1 MENAST
7 TRQPPDVRR
16 GVFDRLRITLSG
28 GPSVIRVD
36 YHRTQMRFTLGAVLA
51 LLVAVAIVACSRG
64 IDSTP
69 APTIVSASADTPVP
83 TLCAND
89 LPDCAD
95 QDTPEPE
102 SAPTV
107 RVTPTILVKPTA
119 TARAAGK
126 TGRGDSTSVQSKP
139 DDVKRNEKQSPATA
153 TPSPFPTMQ
162 ATPAPTAHP
171 TPTMAPVPTPTSTVE
186 PIPTA
191 AVEPT
196 PTTAVQPTPTVLV
209 EPTPTPTVRPS
220 PTAAAEPSA
229 TPTMAVEPTPTAT
242 VEPTATAVTAGPA
255 PPGEITWV
263 DNPDCES
270 VSKSPLSTIPVKLSW
285 RDVEQIVSSE
295 VAASSAQRSQGLMC
309 RGDVPHGSGML
320 FLFDQPRDG
329 GFWMFNTYVPLD
341 ILYIDRAGNVIWHDT
356 MEPCVRQMSESDNAW
371 RNRCGART
379 SRPDTTLGGY
389 TAALELPAGWLAQ
402 VGIGPD
408 LADEMIVTWQ

>member
-1 MENAST
+1 M
-7 TRQPPDVRR
+7 
-16 GVFDRLRITLSG
+16 
-28 GPSVIRVD
+28 RVD
-36 YHRTQMRFTLGAVLA
+36 YHRIQMRFTLGAVLA

-69 APTIVSASADTPVP
+69 APTIVSAGADAPVP

-89 LPDCAD
+89 PPDCPD

-119 TARAAGK
+119 TASAVGK
-126 TGRGDSTSVQSKP
+126 TGRGDSASVQSKP

-153 TPSPFPTMQ
+153 TPTPFPTMQ

-196 PTTAVQPTPTVLV
+196 PTV
-209 EPTPTPTVRPS
+209 
-220 PTAAAEPSA
+220 
-229 TPTMAVEPTPTAT
+229 T

-309 RGDVPHGSGML
+309 RGNVPPGSGML

>member
-1 MENAST
+1 
-7 TRQPPDVRR
+7 
-16 GVFDRLRITLSG
+16 
-28 GPSVIRVD
+28 
-36 YHRTQMRFTLGAVLA
+36 
-51 LLVAVAIVACSRG
+51 
-64 IDSTP
+64 
-69 APTIVSASADTPVP
+69 
-83 TLCAND
+83 
-89 LPDCAD
+89 
-95 QDTPEPE
+95 
-102 SAPTV
+102 
-107 RVTPTILVKPTA
+107 
-119 TARAAGK
+119 
-126 TGRGDSTSVQSKP
+126 
-139 DDVKRNEKQSPATA
+139 
-153 TPSPFPTMQ
+153 
-162 ATPAPTAHP
+162 
-171 TPTMAPVPTPTSTVE
+171 
-186 PIPTA
+186 
-191 AVEPT
+191 
-196 PTTAVQPTPTVLV
+196 
-209 EPTPTPTVRPS
+209 
-220 PTAAAEPSA
+220 
-229 TPTMAVEPTPTAT
+229 MAVEPTPTAT
-242 VEPTATAVTAGPA
+242 VEPTATAVTDGPE

-309 RGDVPHGSGML
+309 RGDVAHGSGML

>member
-1 MENAST
+1 M
-7 TRQPPDVRR
+7 
-16 GVFDRLRITLSG
+16 
-28 GPSVIRVD
+28 RVD
-36 YHRTQMRFTLGAVLA
+36 YHRIQMRYTLSIGFVL
-51 LLVAVAIVACSRG
+51 LIMVAIVAWLSVNPV
-64 IDSTP
+64 P
-69 APTIVSASADTPVP
+69 APTIVPTSPITPPVTECAIDPLYCPTSDTEAVHH
-83 TLCAND
+83 
-89 LPDCAD
+89 
-95 QDTPEPE
+95 
-102 SAPTV
+102 SSTV
-107 RVTPTILVKPTA
+107 LSTPTIAVMPLA
-119 TARAAGK
+119 TACANGK
-126 TGRGDSTSVQSKP
+126 TECDDSVQSKP
-139 DDVKRNEKQSPATA
+139 DDVESNEEQSPATA
-153 TPSPFPTMQ
+153 TPTPFPTMQ

-171 TPTMAPVPTPTSTVE
+171 TSTMAPVPTPTSSVE

-229 TPTMAVEPTPTAT
+229 TPTMTVEPTPTAT
-242 VEPTATAVTAGPA
+242 VEPTATAVTAGPE

-309 RGDVPHGSGML
+309 RGDVAHGSGML

>member
-1 MENAST
+1 M
-7 TRQPPDVRR
+7 
-16 GVFDRLRITLSG
+16 
-28 GPSVIRVD
+28 RVD
-36 YHRTQMRFTLGAVLA
+36 YHRTQMRYTLGIAFVL
-51 LLVAVAIVACSRG
+51 LIVVAIVAWLSVNPV
-64 IDSTP
+64 P
-69 APTIVSASADTPVP
+69 APTIVPTSPITPPVTECAIDPLYCP
-83 TLCAND
+83 TSDA
-89 LPDCAD
+89 
-95 QDTPEPE
+95 E
-102 SAPTV
+102 SVQHSSTV

-119 TARAAGK
+119 TAGVVGK

-139 DDVKRNEKQSPATA
+139 DDVKRNEEQSSATA

-191 AVEPT
+191 AIEPT

-209 EPTPTPTVRPS
+209 EPTPTPTVQPS
-220 PTAAAEPSA
+220 PTAAAGPSA
-229 TPTMAVEPTPTAT
+229 TPTMTVEPTPTAT
-242 VEPTATAVTAGPA
+242 VEPTATAVTAGPE

-270 VSKSPLSTIPVKLSW
+270 VSKSPLSTIPVNLSW
-285 RDVEQIVSSE
+285 RDVEQTVNSE

-309 RGDVPHGSGML
+309 RGDVAHGSGML
-320 FLFDQPRDG
+320 FLFDQPRSG

-379 SRPDTTLGGY
+379 SRPDTSLGGY
-389 TAALELPAGWLAQ
+389 TSALELPAGWLAQ

>member
-1 MENAST
+1 M
-7 TRQPPDVRR
+7 
-16 GVFDRLRITLSG
+16 
-28 GPSVIRVD
+28 RVD
-36 YHRTQMRFTLGAVLA
+36 YHRIQMRYTLSIAFVL
-51 LLVAVAIVACSRG
+51 LIMVAIVAWLSVNPV
-64 IDSTP
+64 P
-69 APTIVSASADTPVP
+69 APTIVPTSPITPPVTECAIDPLYCP
-83 TLCAND
+83 TSDAE
-89 LPDCAD
+89 AVHH
-95 QDTPEPE
+95 
-102 SAPTV
+102 SSTV
-107 RVTPTILVKPTA
+107 LSTPTIAVMPLA
-119 TARAAGK
+119 TACANGK
-126 TGRGDSTSVQSKP
+126 TECDDSVQSRP
-139 DDVKRNEKQSPATA
+139 DDVEGNEGQSPATA

-162 ATPAPTAHP
+162 ATPAPTARP
-171 TPTMAPVPTPTSTVE
+171 TPTMAPVPTPTSSVE

-196 PTTAVQPTPTVLV
+196 PTTAVQPTPTV
-209 EPTPTPTVRPS
+209 RPS
-220 PTAAAEPSA
+220 PTAAAEPVA
-229 TPTMAVEPTPTAT
+229 TPTMTVEPT
-242 VEPTATAVTAGPA
+242 PTATAVTAGPE

-285 RDVEQIVSSE
+285 RDVEQIVNSE

-371 RNRCGART
+371 RSRCGART
-379 SRPDTTLGGY
+379 SRPDTSLGGY
-389 TAALELPAGWLAQ
+389 TSALELPAGWLAQ

-408 LADEMIVTWQ
+408 LADEMVVTWQ